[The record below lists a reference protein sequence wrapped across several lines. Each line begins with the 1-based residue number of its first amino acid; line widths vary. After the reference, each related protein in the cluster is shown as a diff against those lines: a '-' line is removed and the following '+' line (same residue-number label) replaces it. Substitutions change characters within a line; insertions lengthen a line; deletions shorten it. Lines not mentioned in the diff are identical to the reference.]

1 MSSPAPNAPVEP
13 PRCIE
18 PPAQRPTLARRVARI
33 VLLNLVVLAAYRTL
47 FVWWFGEDGTLLRL
61 PEVLWQG
68 LRIDVTLLSVELAAL
83 GVLALVGRYLR
94 PSTFLAGLWLVTS
107 INVVCVLL
115 NLAFYGERRQHMWE
129 MLLANLDR
137 VSQIAV
143 AAEPFVEAHVSA
155 MLAAL
160 VGVAGFTA
168 LAVRDVRAASGPRR
182 DLWREPRAVLA
193 LVGVVVLG
201 LVVSVERVPTK
212 RRSDGTKF
220 RIAASKYLMQFPS
233 HVLNQAVVNPL
244 VDLAIYHLPA
254 ALKRP
259 GYRLG
264 EAQSL
269 ATTLRLLHLS
279 PQDPAHPLLRSLHGD
294 GGLGIRNVVV
304 VMVEGLGT
312 AILDHR
318 AEDGAVMPF
327 LAGLAAQGLYF
338 PRCYQSFSST
348 DGSVF
353 AVTTSLNRSF
363 AAHARTPYFFPYEFG
378 GSFGSLPRVL
388 GSERYRHFFFAG
400 FRQRIAE
407 FVSFAANQGFEA
419 FGYDQLVRRLGER
432 AHDASSS
439 LGIFDHVLLDEA
451 ASTVLA
457 ADQPFTLEVMTG
469 TSHSPWVVPDGFEP
483 GRVGPELATFRYV
496 DAALRAFVERLRRE
510 LDGFDATLFV
520 ITGDHTSFLPDG
532 DHGGDR
538 FRVPLVLWSTALA
551 ARRAAWTDRQSM
563 RASHVDVLPTVLG
576 RIPGAHPFAGMGRD
590 LLTAPLEDEHGI
602 VSGSHHESL
611 YLKGGFALRYT
622 PLDDSARLST
632 VDGEQIGEEDVASA
646 HPAVVSELRREVLS
660 LYETA
665 DRLAHA
671 ARVFP
676 RDEAYAAALRRD

>member
-129 MLLANLDR
+129 MLLANVDR

-259 GYRLG
+259 GYRLD

-419 FGYDQLVRRLGER
+419 CGCEQLARHLRPRPPRRSGEHGRRGRPAVHPRGHDRHQPLAVGGPRRLRARTRRSGAGDVSLRRCRAASLRRAPAPRARRVRRHVVRDHGRSHELPPRRRPRRRSLPR
-432 AHDASSS
+432 AARAVVDRAR
-439 LGIFDHVLLDEA
+439 GQARRLD
-451 ASTVLA
+451 
-457 ADQPFTLEVMTG
+457 
-469 TSHSPWVVPDGFEP
+469 
-483 GRVGPELATFRYV
+483 GPAV
-496 DAALRAFVERLRRE
+496 DACEPRRRP
-510 LDGFDATLFV
+510 A
-520 ITGDHTSFLPDG
+520 
-532 DHGGDR
+532 HGPR
-538 FRVPLVLWSTALA
+538 PHP
-551 ARRAAWTDRQSM
+551 RRAPVR
-563 RASHVDVLPTVLG
+563 R
-576 RIPGAHPFAGMGRD
+576 
-590 LLTAPLEDEHGI
+590 HG
-602 VSGSHHESL
+602 
-611 YLKGGFALRYT
+611 
-622 PLDDSARLST
+622 P
-632 VDGEQIGEEDVASA
+632 
-646 HPAVVSELRREVLS
+646 
-660 LYETA
+660 
-665 DRLAHA
+665 
-671 ARVFP
+671 
-676 RDEAYAAALRRD
+676 